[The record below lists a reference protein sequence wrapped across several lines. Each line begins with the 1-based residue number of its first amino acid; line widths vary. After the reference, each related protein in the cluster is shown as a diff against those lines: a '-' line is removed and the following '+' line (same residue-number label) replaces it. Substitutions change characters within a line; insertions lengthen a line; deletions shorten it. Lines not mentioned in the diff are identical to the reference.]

1 MSKRRKRPTQL
12 YHPYYWPMWLGL
24 GLLYLISQ
32 LPITWQLP
40 IGRGLGILGY
50 YFLRQRRHIAQVN
63 LQLCFPTFN
72 KQQHIELLKKH
83 FAALGMGIIET
94 GMAWWMKEKKF
105 QQLGV
110 IEGAEHLEKAL
121 QQGRGV
127 ILLSA
132 HFTTLEI
139 AARLV
144 GKRYKIHTLYR
155 EQKNRLFNFFMERA
169 RKRSVAAIIPR
180 DDIRTIIKS
189 LKNNIPI
196 YYAADQ
202 DYGRKHSVFVPFFGI
217 PAATIT
223 ATTRLTNI
231 NHSPIVPVFHYR
243 DNNSPHYRVVFYPA
257 LENFPSADLETDLT
271 RVNQLIENAIL
282 VKPEQYLWTHRR
294 FKTQPAGEKRPY

>member
-1 MSKRRKRPTQL
+1 MSKRKRKPEQL

-32 LPITWQLP
+32 LPYSLQLITGRCLGKLAYWLLP
-40 IGRGLGILGY
+40 H
-50 YFLRQRRHIAQVN
+50 RRHIAQVN
-63 LQLCFPTFN
+63 LQLCFPTLN
-72 KQQHIELLKKH
+72 KQQRQQLLKKH
-83 FAALGMGIIET
+83 FAAMGMGVVEA

-105 QQLGV
+105 QRLGI

-121 QQGRGV
+121 QQKRGV

-144 GKRYKIHTLYR
+144 GARYTIHTLYR
-155 EQKNRLFNFFMERA
+155 AQKNRLFNFFMERA
-169 RKRSVAAIIPR
+169 RKRNVAAIIPR
-180 DDIRTIIKS
+180 NDIKTIIKS

-202 DYGRKHSVFVPFFGI
+202 DYGRKHSIFANFFGI

-223 ATTRLTNI
+223 ATTRLAKI
-231 NHSPIVPVFHYR
+231 NNSPIVPVFHYR
-243 DNNSPHYRVVFYPA
+243 EDHSPYYRVIFHPA
-257 LENFPSADLETDLT
+257 LENFPSDDLEKDLT
-271 RVNQLIENAIL
+271 QVNHIIEQAIL
-282 VKPEQYLWTHRR
+282 LKPEQYFWTHRR
-294 FKTQPAGEKRPY
+294 FKTRPEREKRPY